1 MRCPRHY
8 LLHAIKC
15 LLLEL
20 FIFSW
25 TFLTRVSVQQLKVSH
40 VGRNFFSYT
49 PKGKPSA
56 EMSCRIFCW
65 QGEVFQG
72 TDMMSVQSPAPITSV
87 RAVSTQCF
95 YNLDSSCPENQKHGA
110 GSSKGKEKKKKSW
123 LERQEELCWCC
134 AGAWLCC
141 TVNEPGVKEQSD
153 AGVGKGFRQCA
164 RWLAFANFCIA
175 KFLFFYVSSCTLL
188 FLHLIQFFLSFTRL
202 QWRTFFCFQ
211 AKQC

>member
-1 MRCPRHY
+1 
-8 LLHAIKC
+8 
-15 LLLEL
+15 
-20 FIFSW
+20 
-25 TFLTRVSVQQLKVSH
+25 
-40 VGRNFFSYT
+40 
-49 PKGKPSA
+49 
-56 EMSCRIFCW
+56 MSCRIFCW

-72 TDMMSVQSPAPITSV
+72 TDMMSVQSPAPVTSV

-123 LERQEELCWCC
+123 LERQEELCWRC

-188 FLHLIQFFLSFTRL
+188 FLHLIH
-202 QWRTFFCFQ
+202 FFCLLPDYSGGCFFASKPSNVNLYLGTSREVCAGQ
-211 AKQC
+211 AQQEKELPVPLMASKRVPVRCFPASAEGAEFAGYWAA